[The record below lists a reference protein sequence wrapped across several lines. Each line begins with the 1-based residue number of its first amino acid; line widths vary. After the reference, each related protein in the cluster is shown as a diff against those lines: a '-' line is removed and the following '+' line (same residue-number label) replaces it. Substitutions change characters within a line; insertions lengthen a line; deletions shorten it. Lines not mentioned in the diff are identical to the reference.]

1 MALTGDQK
9 MWLTKAVYSTSS
21 IRQNMTSSCMTHA
34 IHNRPNNIQP
44 RQARPST
51 RTIAVGFGSQHSQAI
66 TYPRFAEPYTKHK
79 KKPPTLG
86 PRFAS
91 IEKPLFRTTQ
101 TQISSRHKK
110 ILDKSLHTCV
120 LRGTLAACTLSGFAT
135 SPDDFALL
143 LRRRWCRNLAGV
155 ALQR

>member
-1 MALTGDQK
+1 

-34 IHNRPNNIQP
+34 IHNRPNNNIQP

-91 IEKPLFRTTQ
+91 VEKPL
-101 TQISSRHKK
+101 IWNNSNPDKLSSQKL
-110 ILDKSLHTCV
+110 LDKSLHTCL
-120 LRGTLAACTLSGFAT
+120 LRGTLAACRLSGFAT